1 MITSIIDK
9 KEPVQ
14 LRILDIFSKVW
25 NVLSAA
31 EELDALSDLYDS
43 LLEVSWSNQVVVGI
57 SSALNEMELPN
68 VWLESVVKHLT
79 K

>member
-1 MITSIIDK
+1 MIASIIDK

-14 LRILDIFSKVW
+14 PRILDIFSKVW

-43 LLEVSWSNQVVVGI
+43 LLEASWSNQVVVGI
-57 SSALNEMELPN
+57 ASALNEMELPN
-68 VWLESVVKHLT
+68 AWLESVVKHLT